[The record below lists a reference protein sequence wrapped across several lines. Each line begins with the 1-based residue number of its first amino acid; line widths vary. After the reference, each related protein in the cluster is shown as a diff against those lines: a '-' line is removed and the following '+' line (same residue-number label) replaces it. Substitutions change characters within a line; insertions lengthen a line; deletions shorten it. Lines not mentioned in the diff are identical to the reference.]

1 MKQMKQM
8 SILTDVTRCIGCEEC
23 VKACKET
30 NNTGIDKPW
39 RWQRKIDDLS
49 ATRWTTII
57 TRPDRH
63 YVRKQ
68 CRHCIDPACVSVC
81 PVGAM
86 HKTPE
91 GPVIYNSTICLGC
104 RYCMM
109 ACPYGIPRY
118 LWAEPVPYVRKCI
131 LCYDKIMSGE
141 LEQPGCTNA
150 CPKDATIYGSRDD
163 LLAEAHK
170 RIDEKPELYVP
181 KVFGEHEVGGTS
193 VLYVSDIDL
202 GFLGWKDNLGK
213 DPLPHKTWVYLDKVP
228 YIVGAVG
235 GLMAGIYWII
245 ERRMRMQAEAAG
257 AAAISSLESVPEIE
271 EEDTNKEAGE

>member
-1 MKQMKQM
+1 MKQM

-23 VKACKET
+23 VKACKKT
-30 NNTGIDKPW
+30 NDTGEDKPW
-39 RWQRKIDDLS
+39 RWQRRIDDLS
-49 ATRWTTII
+49 ATRWTTIV
-57 TRPDRH
+57 TRPARH

-68 CRHCIDPACVSVC
+68 CRHCNDPACVSVC

-91 GPVIYNSTICLGC
+91 GPVVYNSTICLGC

-131 LCYDKIMSGE
+131 MCHDKIMSGE
-141 LEQPGCTNA
+141 LDQPGCTNA
-150 CPKDATIYGSRDD
+150 CPKDATIYGNRDD
-163 LLAEAHK
+163 LLEEAHR
-170 RIDEKPELYVP
+170 RIESKPDLYLP

-202 GFLGWKDNLGK
+202 GFLGWKDDLGK
-213 DPLPHKTWVYLDKVP
+213 EPLPHKTWVYLDKVP
-228 YIVGAVG
+228 YMVGAVG
-235 GLMAGIYWII
+235 GLMYGTYWII
-245 ERRMRMQAEAAG
+245 ERRMRLQAEAAG
-257 AAAISSLESVPEIE
+257 EAPVPVLESAPEDE
-271 EEDTNKEAGE
+271 QEKDNKEAEES